1 MSVNSTI
8 TISKNLDQVMAHYG
22 IVLRN
27 VASLWSQMSSSIGH
41 GDMMLTKRTEE
52 MIERMEETIA
62 SFMEKEIK
70 AEKARQ
76 AVLDLKAILDISKKT
91 VEAKS
96 KHLGQEEKQK
106 EESQTIRFKEYQRI
120 HKLQEE
126 KVLLEKEILPTKR
139 KLSQVKDLLEEKNEK
154 LRNIES
160 FHVVLTDYC
169 AQDMIRLKDKTD
181 ERRAEK
187 HRGSESG
194 LDIANEI
201 MSFSLDLGELRSLEK
216 QVSDLKDTLHNQK
229 IWYDEELQTK
239 LFYSTRSKEIK
250 RRINYYKSLLRRLEK
265 SGRSDDNE
273 DDSEENQLKGRSEQ
287 ILVDG
292 SPGVQAN
299 EVVNYLSQRYDLN
312 VMADYTMLRRL
323 KEEIGVQ
330 GLAYL
335 VEKIRLQG
343 SSQFSSSPSDSSYV
357 DWEEKRVD
365 KALRA
370 IAMEY
375 RDNDENKRLFRVPGL
390 NPAIEDQREDG
401 QPMVCS
407 PSFSSSSNM
416 TRDTSNTEF
425 SGLSSPTSRK
435 SSNNSLKRKTS
446 LARFKK
452 FLKM

>member
-154 LRNIES
+154 LRNIE
-160 FHVVLTDYC
+160 
-169 AQDMIRLKDKTD
+169 
-181 ERRAEK
+181 
-187 HRGSESG
+187 
-194 LDIANEI
+194 
-201 MSFSLDLGELRSLEK
+201 
-216 QVSDLKDTLHNQK
+216 LHNQK

-250 RRINYYKSLLRRLEK
+250 HRINYYKSLLRRLEK

-343 SSQFSSSPSDSSYV
+343 SSQFSSSPSDSSSV
-357 DWEEKRVD
+357 DWEDKRVD

-375 RDNDENKRLFRVPGL
+375 REHDENKRLFRVPGL
-390 NPAIEDQREDG
+390 NPAIEDQREDR